1 MTQQKTVDLEDFRQ
15 AISKVLDYF
24 ECINF
29 DKKQPWHRDIVSLY
43 CSLVEYSD
51 NLFVLFEKQKVVAM
65 PLILRSMLE
74 AYVDLKNLCA
84 EKTYGY
90 NLQASNI
97 KEWLKLAREAGKLQ
111 NPYLE
116 GLSTAKNFE
125 EQVAE
130 WETELSVLKEKG
142 FVPLRQDQKFQ
153 YADMENEYRSIY
165 NYLCSYSH
173 NNIRALIDRHI
184 EINEEKSDF
193 KIVMFPEFNG
203 EKAEHYISTAI
214 ICLNQSSKIVHATL
228 KTGKDGD
235 FNIN

>member
-1 MTQQKTVDLEDFRQ
+1 MTQQKPVDLEDYRQ
-15 AISKVLDYF
+15 AMSKVLDYF
-24 ECINF
+24 EYIKF

-51 NLFVLFEKQKVVAM
+51 NLFALFEKQKVVAM

-97 KEWLKLAREAGKLQ
+97 KEWLKLTREAGKLQ

-116 GLSTAKNFE
+116 GLATANEFE
-125 EQVAE
+125 EQVEE
-130 WETELSVLKEKG
+130 WQTELRDLKEKG

-153 YADMENEYRSIY
+153 IAGMENEYRSLY

-173 NNIRALIDRHI
+173 NNIRALIDRHL
-184 EINEEKSDF
+184 EINEDKTDF
-193 KIVMFPEFNG
+193 KIVMFPEFSAG
-203 EKAEHYISTAI
+203 KADHYISTAI
-214 ICLNQSSKIVHATL
+214 ICLNESSKIVHTAL
-228 KTGKDGD
+228 ETGKAGD
-235 FNIN
+235 FNGT